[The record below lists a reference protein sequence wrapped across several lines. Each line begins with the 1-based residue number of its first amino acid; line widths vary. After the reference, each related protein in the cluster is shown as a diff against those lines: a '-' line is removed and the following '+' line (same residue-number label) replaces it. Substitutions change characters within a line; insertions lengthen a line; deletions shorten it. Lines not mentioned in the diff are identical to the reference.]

1 MPDMLPYLIAI
12 TIAASLLYFLTPIA
26 HNIGLIDKP
35 DSRKHHQQSTPLTG
49 GIAIAFAFG
58 MAALFLPIGLGS
70 YRIFFF
76 SLITVVIIGTFDD
89 HRDISAKIKILF
101 QFAVATLLV
110 LVDDKVVLVIG
121 DIFFSGHS
129 QGLGILAAPF
139 TIIAIVG
146 VINAF
151 NMIDGHDGLTG
162 GVTLISFGVFIYLLN
177 LHSCMV
183 DTHAL
188 LYLLATVTTVFLVFN
203 LEFLVGR
210 YRQVFLGDAGSM
222 FLGLVCVYFLINLSR
237 EGDEVLNVTS
247 AAWVIGLPLLD
258 MMSVTILRL
267 SKGRSPLKADRLHI
281 HHVLLD
287 LGFGKYTVLVM
298 LLSLHLIFTLI
309 GLFGTLYDW
318 PDGILFWGM
327 FVVLALYIAFN
338 IKTRTQS

>member
-1 MPDMLPYLIAI
+1 MLPYLIAI

-110 LVDDKVVLVIG
+110 FVDNKVVLFIG
-121 DIFFSGHS
+121 DILFSGHS
-129 QGLGILAAPF
+129 QGLGIIAAPF

-151 NMIDGHDGLTG
+151 NMIDGLDGLAGGIALITLG
-162 GVTLISFGVFIYLLN
+162 AFILLLHLQPGVTHTLP
-177 LHSCMV
+177 
-183 DTHAL
+183 L
-188 LYLLATVTTVFLVFN
+188 LYLLATVIAVFLVFN

-210 YRQVFLGDAGSM
+210 YRKVFLGDAGSM
-222 FLGLVCVYFLINLSR
+222 FLGLVCVYFLINLTKPGI
-237 EGDEVLNVTS
+237 EIINVTS
-247 AAWVIGLPLLD
+247 AAWIIGLPLLD
-258 MMSVTILRL
+258 MMSVFILRIT
-267 SKGRSPLKADRLHI
+267 KGRSPFNADRLHI
-281 HHVLLD
+281 HHLLLD

-309 GLFGTLYDW
+309 GLLGTLYHW

-327 FVVLALYIAFN
+327 FVILALYIGFN
-338 IKTRTQS
+338 IKTQTQS

>member
-26 HNIGLIDKP
+26 HNIGLIDEP
-35 DSRKHHQQSTPLTG
+35 DSRKHHHQSTPLTG

-70 YRIFFF
+70 YRLFFF
-76 SLITVVIIGTFDD
+76 SIITIALIGALDD

-101 QFAVATLLV
+101 QFAVATVLV

-121 DIFFSGHS
+121 DIFFLGHS

-258 MMSVTILRL
+258 MMSVMLLRL

>member
-1 MPDMLPYLIAI
+1 
-12 TIAASLLYFLTPIA
+12 
-26 HNIGLIDKP
+26 
-35 DSRKHHQQSTPLTG
+35 
-49 GIAIAFAFG
+49 
-58 MAALFLPIGLGS
+58 
-70 YRIFFF
+70 
-76 SLITVVIIGTFDD
+76 V
-89 HRDISAKIKILF
+89 
-101 QFAVATLLV
+101 LV
-110 LVDDKVVLVIG
+110 LVDDKVVLFIG
-121 DIFFSGHS
+121 DILFSGRS
-129 QGLGILAAPF
+129 QGLGILATPF

-258 MMSVTILRL
+258 MMSVMLLRL